1 MEQQQICG
9 ERASARVGAL
19 LEEIQQRL
27 CDDVEGARRLI
38 DQAIQVLQAP
48 AVAGPTRTGGLAPW
62 QARRVARYID
72 DNLERALTVAELAA
86 VGGVRPGYF
95 GKAFKSSFGVSPHAM
110 VLQRRVARA
119 KILIA
124 EGDDPLKDIALAC
137 GFSDQSHLTNRFH
150 RLAGMTPAAWR
161 RLHAAPVFHVRD
173 DDRGGCVQLDRRARA

>member
-27 CDDVEGARRLI
+27 FDDVEGARRLI

-48 AVAGPTRTGGLAPW
+48 VAAGPTRTGGLAPW

-72 DNLERALTVAELAA
+72 ENLERALTVAELAA

-173 DDRGGCVQLDRRARA
+173 DDRGGCVQLGRRARA

>member
-1 MEQQQICG
+1 MERQVGC
-9 ERASARVGAL
+9 ERASAKVGAL

-27 CDDVEGARRLI
+27 FDDVEGARRLI
-38 DQAIQVLQAP
+38 DQALRVLQVP
-48 AVAGPTRTGGLAPW
+48 ADADPPRTGGLAPW

-72 DNLERALTVAELAA
+72 ENLERALTVAELAA

-161 RLHAAPVFHVRD
+161 RLHAAAPAFHAHG
-173 DDRGGCVQLDRRARA
+173 DDRGGSVQLGLRAQA

>member
-1 MEQQQICG
+1 MEQQICS

-27 CDDVEGARRLI
+27 FDDVEGARRLI

-48 AVAGPTRTGGLAPW
+48 SVASPARTGGLAPW

-72 DNLERALTVAELAA
+72 ENLERALTVAELAA

-124 EGDDPLKDIALAC
+124 QGEDPLKDIALAC

-161 RLHAAPVFHVRD
+161 RLHAAPVFHAPG
-173 DDRGGCVQLDRRARA
+173 DDRGGCVQLDRRAQA

>member
-1 MEQQQICG
+1 MERQIGC

-27 CDDVEGARRLI
+27 FDDVEGARRLI

-48 AVAGPTRTGGLAPW
+48 PEIGATRTGGLAPW
-62 QARRVARYID
+62 QASRVARYID
-72 DNLERALTVAELAA
+72 ENLERALTVAELAA
-86 VGGVRPGYF
+86 AAGVRPGYF

-119 KILIA
+119 KVLIA
-124 EGDDPLKDIALAC
+124 QGEDPLKDIALAC

-150 RLAGMTPAAWR
+150 RLVGMTPNAWR
-161 RLHAAPVFHVRD
+161 RLHTGALAFDLHG
-173 DDRGGCVQLDRRARA
+173 DDRGGSVQLLRRAQA

>member
-1 MEQQQICG
+1 MEQQIGG
-9 ERASARVGAL
+9 ERTSARVGAL

-27 CDDVEGARRLI
+27 FDDVEGARRLI
-38 DQAIQVLQAP
+38 DQALLVLQAP
-48 AVAGPTRTGGLAPW
+48 SEPGRARTGGLAPW
-62 QARRVARYID
+62 QARRIARYID
-72 DNLERALTVAELAA
+72 ENLEGALTVAELAA

-124 EGDDPLKDIALAC
+124 LGEDPLKDIALAC

-161 RLHAAPVFHVRD
+161 RLHAAAPAFERHD
-173 DDRGGCVQLDRRARA
+173 DDHGGCVQLERRVQA